1 MSGSVSRLTDVVVS
15 PDQPFEVE
23 FKVFEEDTFLVMS
36 ASNHIR
42 AIREPLEEL
51 QVKATDQSP
60 LPLGKLELRGNA
72 AFAVVHDFDR
82 AVPFSEAAAQDC
94 LADLCR
100 HIEKGEIAS
109 LAIQALGGFHR
120 AEPLEE
126 SVRRIH
132 EVNWPDC
139 LEKIWV
145 ITPK

>member
-1 MSGSVSRLTDVVVS
+1 MSGSVNRLTDVLVS

-42 AIREPLEEL
+42 AIREPLQEL
-51 QVKATDQSP
+51 QAQAADQSP
-60 LPLGKLELRGNA
+60 LPLGELALRGNA

-94 LADLCR
+94 LAHLCGL
-100 HIEKGEIAS
+100 IETGEIAS
-109 LAIQALGGFHR
+109 LAIQALGAFHR
-120 AEPLEE
+120 AEPLED

-139 LEKIWV
+139 LARIWV